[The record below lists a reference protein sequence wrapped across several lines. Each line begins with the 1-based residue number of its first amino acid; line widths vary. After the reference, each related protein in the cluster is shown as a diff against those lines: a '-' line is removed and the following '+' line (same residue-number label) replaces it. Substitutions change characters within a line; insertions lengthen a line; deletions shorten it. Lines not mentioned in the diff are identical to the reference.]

1 MQKGE
6 TVIDEGRRV
15 VCKQTL
21 IFAIHTMKKISLYI
35 ILILVLIACQKEY
48 SIENTIPPINIAT
61 GSLQDSAGNCSPIQV
76 YGTYKETDTL
86 TSDNHLIIEANFTNI
101 GYYRIYSDTL
111 NGFYF
116 NVSGYA
122 FSTGIKQLTIYG
134 YGKPLLPINTN
145 FKLHF
150 GNKICLFTVLND
162 NPNIQTNTNN
172 DYFPTTTNSTWTY
185 DNTALNDTSV
195 VTVLA
200 KDTII
205 YGNTYRRFELNVPVL
220 NKKDTLYYRK
230 DGAGNYYRYYVVG
243 TGIKTEFPFLK
254 DYATTGVQWESPV
267 VVGYLNGV
275 PTNVKYHFTLVDR
288 NVSATIGTNNIDSII
303 TVQEETQYF
312 ENSNWNTKNTFIY
325 SFAKKI
331 GLVDI
336 TQENNIPN
344 LLVPVRSWKIY

>member
-1 MQKGE
+1 
-6 TVIDEGRRV
+6 
-15 VCKQTL
+15 
-21 IFAIHTMKKISLYI
+21 MKKISFYI
-35 ILILVLIACQKEY
+35 VIILVLVACQKEY
-48 SIENTIPPINIAT
+48 SIENTTPPVNIAV
-61 GSLQDSAGNCSPIQV
+61 GNLQDSAGNCRPIQII
-76 YGTYKETDTL
+76 GIYKETDSL
-86 TSDNHLIIEANFTNI
+86 TSSNYIIIDADFTNI
-101 GYYRIYSDTL
+101 GNYRIYTDTV

-116 NVSGYA
+116 NAAGYA
-122 FSTGIKQLTIYG
+122 FEVGKKRLTIYG
-134 YGKPLLPINTN
+134 YGKPILPINTN

-150 GNKICLFTVLND
+150 GTKSCSFVVLTTNT
-162 NPNIQTNTNN
+162 NTQTNTND

-185 DNTALNDTSV
+185 DNSFLNDTAV

-205 YGNTYRRFELNVPVL
+205 YGNTYRRFELNVPVQ
-220 NKKDTLYYRK
+220 NKRDTLYYRK
-230 DGAGNYYRYYVVG
+230 DGTGNYYRYYVVG
-243 TGIKTEFPFLK
+243 SGIKTEFPFLK

-267 VVGYLNGV
+267 VVGDLGGV

-288 NVSATIGTNNIDSII
+288 NVTSTIGTNTIDSII

-312 ENSNWNTKNTFIY
+312 ENSNWNTKNTLIY

-344 LLVPVRSWKIY
+344 LLFPVRSWKIY